1 VPVSSQDKL
10 GGLWQEEHF
19 KFFML
24 TFLMSFLVPVFIIL
38 KTIVIVTCMDWKF
51 QCEALVET
59 YEQSSTV
66 ILCPVKGFL
75 GLNAVLRRCGVGI
88 LVLILVLVT

>member
-1 VPVSSQDKL
+1 
-10 GGLWQEEHF
+10 
-19 KFFML
+19 M
-24 TFLMSFLVPVFIIL
+24 FLMSFLLPVFIIL
-38 KTIVIVTCMDWKF
+38 KTIVIVTCMYWKF

-59 YEQSSTV
+59 YEQGSTV

-75 GLNAVLRRCGVGI
+75 GLSAVLRRCGVGI